1 MKKKNSLKIIS
12 IISTIALMLLIS
24 CTPDTTPSLY
34 SDTDGGATP
43 VISSI
48 EPAQGLAGV
57 TEITISGE
65 NFSTEVADNFV
76 YFGPLRATILNA
88 SETEIRVL
96 APDLVQDSI
105 SVKIAIAGVEN
116 FSNSELYKLDAAVA
130 EVFPFLGF
138 QQPYAVTTDEI
149 GNLYISLTESG
160 GGKGIKKITPDGEM
174 FDFAPKGGE
183 TFFWSM
189 KYKTGGTLYGVR
201 GVRALFEITEGNAS
215 AIFAVFDNGT
225 SMSDLDFDKDQNIW
239 TAGKGGKIYRVT
251 PEKDIKSFDFEDDVT
266 AVRIFNDYL
275 YLVAKSD
282 DGQNII
288 RMPIVSSDSLGAA
301 EVYFQFSANVEAGT
315 EVKSF
320 TFSAL
325 GQMFI
330 ATAGIAGSVDPMNP
344 IMYVNSDG
352 TFGTWYPDLI
362 GSFAST
368 ITWGTGVNAYMIR
381 DKFVKVVGAEDVTV
395 FTQTVLRLNME
406 QIGAPEYGRD

>member
-34 SDTDGGATP
+34 SDKDGGVTP
-43 VISSI
+43 VITSI

-57 TEITISGE
+57 TKITITGE
-65 NFSTEVADNFV
+65 NFSSDAAKNFV
-76 YFGPLRATILNA
+76 HFVPLKATILSS
-88 SETEIRVL
+88 SENELIVL
-96 APDLVQDSI
+96 APDLVKDSI
-105 SVKIAIAGVEN
+105 EVKIDAGVEK
-116 FSNSELYKLDAAVA
+116 FSDPVLYKLDAAVE

-138 QQPYAVTTDEI
+138 QQPYAVTTDEF
-149 GNLYISLTESG
+149 GNIYISLTEDG
-160 GGKGIKKITPDGEM
+160 GGKGIKKITPDGEI

-189 KYKTGGTLYGVR
+189 KYQTGGTLYGVR

-225 SMSDLDFDKDQNIW
+225 SMSDLDFDKYQNIW

-251 PEKDIKSFDFEDDVT
+251 PEKDIKSFDFADDVT

-275 YLVAKSD
+275 YLAAKSD
-282 DGQNII
+282 GIQNII
-288 RMPIVSSDSLGAA
+288 RMPIVSPDSLGVA
-301 EVYFQFSANVEAGT
+301 EVYFQFSANVESGT

-381 DKFVKVVGAEDVTV
+381 DKFVKVVGGEDVTV
-395 FTQTVLRLNME
+395 FSQLVLRLNME